1 MQFAEMQSLCIIL
14 QPVVC
19 TGNGIRMAADSV
31 LSSQKL
37 NIRFRSF
44 LLKKLLIDAPF
55 TIFNSA
61 AAAEHIINR
70 LLRHNKS
77 RVFFGLGFANQRKLF
92 IYAGQNCFIR

>member
-1 MQFAEMQSLCIIL
+1 
-14 QPVVC
+14 
-19 TGNGIRMAADSV
+19 MAADSV

-44 LLKKLLIDAPF
+44 LLEKLLVDAPF
-55 TIFNSA
+55 SVFKSA